1 MIKIAK
7 TILPYAFTLSQSLE
21 DLLRYFFPSI
31 PFIKKLSE
39 AKLYITIQA
48 SKNNGKSIAGLLKAT
63 PNRNKTVMPNN
74 TATGNNK
81 KLNMR

>member
-39 AKLYITIQA
+39 AKLYITIQV

-63 PNRNKTVMPNN
+63 PNRNKQLCQIIQQQ
-74 TATGNNK
+74 ATIKN
-81 KLNMR
+81 